1 MSETLDLI
9 TRTGPGT
16 PMGELMRQYWLP
28 ALKSG
33 ELKPDGS
40 PVRLMLLGEKLIA
53 FRDSSGRVGI
63 MDHRCPHRCA
73 SLFYGRNEEDG
84 IRCVY
89 HGWKYDVDG
98 NCLDQANVPP
108 HQDFKEKVK
117 AKAYLAREQFGVVW
131 VYMGDRNRAPDLP
144 PFEAVFREREPYA
157 LRFVQR
163 RCNWLQAVEGD
174 LDTSHVGLL
183 HFGAVKA
190 ASEIDAG
197 QLDVVANRAP
207 EYKITET
214 PHGLTYGAY
223 RPSAT
228 VPGGVYWR
236 VAHFL
241 FPCWVMPPVSSL
253 EENIMVRGF
262 FPMDD
267 EHCMFVGFETN
278 ALMRREGRP
287 RPTGVRGVNLRDN
300 LLPNETGWYGRYRMV
315 ECEENDYQIDR
326 EVQRSQSFTGVNG
339 IHTQD
344 QMVTES
350 MGGIADRS
358 FENLAP
364 SDIAV
369 ARNRRML
376 MNTVQAFMK
385 GVRPPSADNASLYA
399 EVRGGYYTT
408 TTAGDWLDL
417 HKAEVKRLREA
428 ALAPAAQ

>member
-1 MSETLDLI
+1 MPDSYDLI

-16 PMGELMRQYWLP
+16 PMGELMRQYWIP
-28 ALKSG
+28 ALLSR
-33 ELKPDGS
+33 ELAPDGP
-40 PVRLMLLGEKLIA
+40 PVRVMLLGEKLIA
-53 FRDSSGRVGI
+53 FRDSSGRVGV

-98 NCLDQANVPP
+98 NCIDQANVPP
-108 HQDFKEKVK
+108 HQVFKDKVR
-117 AKAYLAREQFGVVW
+117 AKAYLARERNDVVW
-131 VYMGDRNRAPDLP
+131 IYMGDRDRAPDLP
-144 PFEAVFREREPYA
+144 PFEACFRPREKVG

-183 HFGAVKA
+183 HFGAAKPA
-190 ASEIDAG
+190 AS
-197 QLDVVANRAP
+197 LDDSRKDIVFNRAP
-207 EYKITET
+207 EYKVTET

-228 VPGGVYWR
+228 VEGGTYWR

-241 FPCWVMPPVSSL
+241 FPFWIMPPVTSL
-253 EENIMVRGF
+253 EENIMVRAF
-262 FPMDD
+262 IPMDD
-267 EHCMFVGFETN
+267 EHCMFVGFESLSYTRTTDRTRFPG
-278 ALMRREGRP
+278 AY
-287 RPTGVRGVNLRDN
+287 LRDN
-300 LLPNETGWYGRYRMV
+300 LHPNTSDWYGRYRMV
-315 ECEENDYQIDR
+315 ESPENDYLIDR
-326 EVQRSQSFTGVNG
+326 EEQRSKSYTGIEG

-344 QMVTES
+344 QAVTES
-350 MGGIADRS
+350 MGGIVDRS

-376 MNTVQAFMK
+376 LNTVEAFRK
-385 GVRPPSADNASLYA
+385 GVRPPSADNPRLYSG
-399 EVRGGYYTT
+399 VRGGYYTT
-408 TTAGDWLDL
+408 TEAGDWLTL
-417 HKAEVKRLREA
+417 HKNEVEKLRRA
-428 ALAPAAQ
+428 ALANA